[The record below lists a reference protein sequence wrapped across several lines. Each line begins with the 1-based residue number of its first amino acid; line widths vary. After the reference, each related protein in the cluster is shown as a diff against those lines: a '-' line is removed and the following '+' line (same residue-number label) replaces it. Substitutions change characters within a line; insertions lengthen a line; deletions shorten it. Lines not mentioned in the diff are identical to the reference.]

1 METIKVKM
9 NLPKIEGYEY
19 TGELRVPEIGEYILD
34 GFGSGVMEV
43 RCTLISRNFILKPVE
58 RWIVPTKE
66 YIQKYYKWGDLIEAR
81 FRDYEDRDWS
91 SSYLIYIDE
100 IRNHPYREK
109 HCGTFWKYCEI
120 KAVD

>member
-19 TGELRVPEIGEYILD
+19 TGECRVPEIGEYILD

-58 RWIVPTKE
+58 RWIVPTIE
-66 YIQKYYKWGDLIEAR
+66 YMQKYYQWGDVINAR
-81 FRDYEDRDWS
+81 FRDYEENDWNKCYLLAINEDKKC
-91 SSYLIYIDE
+91 SYRSIH
-100 IRNHPYREK
+100 NT
-109 HCGTFWKYCEI
+109 GWKYCEI